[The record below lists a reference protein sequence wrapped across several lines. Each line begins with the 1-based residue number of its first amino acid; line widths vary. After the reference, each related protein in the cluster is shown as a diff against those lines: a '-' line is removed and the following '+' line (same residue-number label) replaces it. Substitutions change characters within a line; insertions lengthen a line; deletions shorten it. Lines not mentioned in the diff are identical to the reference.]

1 MKSLLTFTLALLLS
15 FKLNAQGP
23 LFPPVPK
30 IEIVFCLDAT
40 GSMSGLIATAKEKIW
55 EIVTRV
61 TQTNPAPEIKVGMV
75 FYRDKGDEFVTK
87 FCPLT
92 SDIDSI
98 YDVLLEMKAAG
109 GGDTPESVNLALH
122 EAVAQMQWAE
132 GTDAYK
138 TIFLVGDCPPHM
150 DYKDDVLYSTSCA
163 EAKQKNIYINTI
175 KLGIQ
180 CKDAIVH
187 FQKIASAAS
196 GEYIQL
202 GQNAEDVTIKTPYDD
217 SVNFYSLAIDGS
229 MIYYGTTQERQ
240 YNEVR
245 KEKSKELYNKG
256 SKTSTA
262 DRAEYNKSASGKEN
276 WYGKKELILALIEG
290 KVVIDSLKKAQ
301 LPPVLASMTKEELK
315 VHLGK
320 KVEERK
326 IYMAHLDRLTKAR
339 VQYLAE
345 EKSKTKVEGAFSE
358 KVFRIMQGQ
367 AKGVGVEI
375 GG

>member
-1 MKSLLTFTLALLLS
+1 MKSILTLAIALLLS

-55 EIVTRV
+55 EIITRL

-75 FYRDKGDEFVTK
+75 FYRDRKDEFVTK

-98 YDVLLEMKAAG
+98 YDVLLSMKAAG
-109 GGDTPESVNLALH
+109 GGDTPESVNQALN
-122 EAVAQMQWAE
+122 EAVTQMRWSE

-150 DYKDDVLYSTSCA
+150 DYKDDVSYTTSCA
-163 EAKQKNIYINTI
+163 EAKQKNIFINTI
-175 KLGIQ
+175 KLGVQ
-180 CKDAIVH
+180 CTEAIKH
-187 FQKIASAAS
+187 FQTIASTTT

-202 GQNAEDVTIKTPYDD
+202 GQNADDVTVKTPYDD

-229 MIYYGTTQERQ
+229 MIYYGTVQERQ

-245 KEKSKELYNKG
+245 KEKSKELYTKG
-256 SKTSTA
+256 SVTSTA
-262 DRAEYNKSASGKEN
+262 DRAEYNKTASGKSN
-276 WYGKKELILALIEG
+276 WYGRQELILALIEG
-290 KVVIDSLKKAQ
+290 KVVIDSLKKSQ
-301 LPPVLASMTKEELK
+301 LPPILASMTKEELK
-315 VHLGK
+315 IHLEK

-326 IYMAHLDRLTKAR
+326 TYMAHLDRLTKLR
-339 VQYLAE
+339 VAYIAE
-345 EKSKTKVEGAFSE
+345 EKSKKKVDGAFSE
-358 KVFRIMQGQ
+358 KVFKIMQGQ